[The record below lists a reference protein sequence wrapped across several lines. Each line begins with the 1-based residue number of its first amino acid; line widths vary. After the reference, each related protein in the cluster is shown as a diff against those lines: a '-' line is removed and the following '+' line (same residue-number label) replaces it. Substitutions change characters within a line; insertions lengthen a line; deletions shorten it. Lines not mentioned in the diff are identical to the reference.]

1 MILSGMAATQ
11 TNASGTSPRI
21 WASLHPFFEG
31 GAILGRTVAN
41 TNFLRALLSA
51 DPFDAY
57 HFFLSGPD
65 AARSLHARLKA
76 EFGEIEARGGFR
88 CLTRLDLGKAIRQ
101 TPYHC
106 FHLSD
111 SVTGQPFLARLRNA
125 YAPEIFPITGIT
137 HSLSYVSYAAKFL
150 EHLWPGTTG
159 RDAIVATSRA
169 GKSAVEF
176 FFSGLRK
183 KYHLSEEGYPAPRV
197 PVIPLGVTPMFAPN
211 DTLHGSLR
219 TLGRERLGADANTPV
234 FLVFARLSH
243 YSKMDLTP
251 LLFAFQRAEALGLGS
266 GKYLLAVAGQEAP
279 GENVPAQLR
288 ALAANAGIRL
298 EICLSPDDAR
308 KAELFAAADVFV
320 SPVDNLQETFGITLI
335 EAASAGLP
343 VIASDFD
350 GYRDTVLPGET
361 GLLIPTIAPAK
372 TPEQNIFAPLL
383 GDNQY
388 HLELSQQTVVDVEKL
403 AAALARLG
411 MIPSLRAQMSEK
423 AAARCASHFTWP
435 VVIEQWIDLW
445 KNLWEIPVD
454 TARLRALPHPLE
466 TDFGSVFAAY
476 PTATLDEHSAPALYL
491 RQSRKGRA
499 VYREQDFP
507 ILYAGI
513 EANVLLAALRR
524 LLVAARKPAA
534 VSDLRAHLLRE
545 DISASAADFLIL
557 WACKQDLLE
566 FCGPDA
572 NTN

>member
-1 MILSGMAATQ
+1 MNEAQANTAKPL
-11 TNASGTSPRI
+11 PRI

-31 GAILGRTVAN
+31 GAVLGRTVAN
-41 TNFLRALLSA
+41 ANFLRALLEA
-51 DPFDAY
+51 DPFAAY
-57 HFFLSGPD
+57 HFFLPGPD
-65 AARSLHARLKA
+65 AAKALHVRLKS
-76 EFGEIEARGGFR
+76 EFGEIEARGGFQ
-88 CLTRLDLGKAIRQ
+88 CLTRLDLGKAVRQ

-111 SVTGQPFLARLRNA
+111 SVTGQPFLSRLRNA
-125 YAPEIFPITGIT
+125 YAPEIFPITGLT
-137 HSLSYVSYAAKFL
+137 HSLSYVQYAAKFL

-159 RDAIVATSRA
+159 RDAVVATSRA
-169 GKSAVEF
+169 GKSTVEGF
-176 FFSGLRK
+176 FNGLRE
-183 KYHLSEEGYPAPRV
+183 KYGLSPENYPAPRV
-197 PVIPLGVTPMFAPN
+197 PVIPLGVNPMFAP
-211 DTLHGSLR
+211 DDDPRASLR
-219 TLGRERLGADANTPV
+219 AVGRESLGAEESTPV

-251 LLFAFQRAEALGLGS
+251 LLFAFQRAESLGLAAGQ
-266 GKYLLAVAGQEAP
+266 YILVVAGQETP
-279 GENVPAQLR
+279 GENVPAQIR

-350 GYRDTVLPGET
+350 GYRDTVLPEET
-361 GLLIPTIAPAK
+361 GLLIPTLAPAQ

-388 HLELSQQTVVDVEKL
+388 HLELSQQTAVDVEKM

-411 MIPSLRAQMSEK
+411 TNPSLRARMGAS
-423 AAARCASHFTWP
+423 AAARHASHFTWP
-435 VVIEQWIDLW
+435 VVIGQWTELWENLW
-445 KNLWEIPVD
+445 KTPVN
-454 TARLRALPHPLE
+454 TTRLRALPHPLE

-476 PTATLDEHSAPALYL
+476 PTATLDEHRAQTLYL

-513 EANVLLAALRR
+513 EANILLTALRR
-524 LLVAARKPAA
+524 LLVAARKPVAI
-534 VSDLRAHLLRE
+534 SDLRAHLLRE
-545 DISASAADFLIL
+545 EISASAADFLIL

-572 NTN
+572 NAG